1 MRLVIVSGSFA
12 GKEFEVEEGNNL
24 VGRWDPETGSFPEID
39 LEQFDEEAKVSRK
52 HCVIDRRGDQV
63 TIEDIGS
70 LNGTFVNKSHRLKE
84 GERFVLKI
92 GDEVMIGK
100 IVARIVSEE

>member
-12 GKEFEVEEGNNL
+12 GKEFEVQEGNNL

-39 LEQFDEEAKVSRK
+39 LEQYDEDAKISRK

-63 TIEDIGS
+63 SIEDIGS
-70 LNGTFVNKSHRLKE
+70 LNGTFVNKSQRLQV
-84 GERFVLKI
+84 GEKFDLKI

-100 IVARIVSEE
+100 IVARITKAE